1 MPDELKIRNTARR
14 PTFDGTETISWANVN
29 RTFRAFARAAGA
41 SDADNVEDLTSSQKR
56 RISAHTL
63 LGDAGA
69 DTFSDLVFFP
79 VVNPGTGKLNAGA
92 LRAVLSGRGA
102 AADIP
107 ATALDS
113 ARAVA
118 ERLLDNNF
126 RDESSLG
133 GLATKFQSFMVS
145 VDSNKK

>member
-1 MPDELKIRNTARR
+1 MPDELKILNRARR

-29 RTFRAFARAAGA
+29 KTFRAFARAVGAG
-41 SDADNVEDLTSSQKR
+41 DADNVEDLTSSQKR
-56 RISAHTL
+56 RIAGHTL
-63 LGDAGA
+63 LGDPGA
-69 DTFSDLVFFP
+69 DIFSDLVFFP

-107 ATALDS
+107 ATARDS

-126 RDESSLG
+126 RDESSFS
-133 GLATKFQSFMVS
+133 GLTEKF
-145 VDSNKK
+145 KKFVVKS